1 MAASLSLSLSL
12 SISSLFSISFIS
24 SVLRSSAIEVF
35 CNCANRTDM
44 QKIAI
49 FWKILCNIQSANRT
63 FKLFFLFDYKHYK
76 SQDFNSSLLK
86 CLSKTLFTFLNIPY
100 VLFTLW
106 MRAEM
111 VENQVFEIRNKE
123 FRRLKRNSPFMT
135 FFSVNGWT
143 F

>member
-1 MAASLSLSLSL
+1 MAASPSLSLSLSL
-12 SISSLFSISFIS
+12 SSFFSISFIS

-44 QKIAI
+44 QKSCEFLKAI
-49 FWKILCNIQSANRT
+49 FKMQIRH
-63 FKLFFLFDYKHYK
+63 FKLFFFLDYKHYK
-76 SQDFNSSLLK
+76 SLLK
-86 CLSKTLFTFLNIPY
+86 CLSKTLFKFLNIPY

-123 FRRLKRNSPFMT
+123 FRRLKRNSHFMT